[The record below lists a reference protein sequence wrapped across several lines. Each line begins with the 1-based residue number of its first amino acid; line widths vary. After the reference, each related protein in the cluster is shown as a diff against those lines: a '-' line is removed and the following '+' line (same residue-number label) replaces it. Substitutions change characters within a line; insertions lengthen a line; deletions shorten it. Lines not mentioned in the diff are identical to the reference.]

1 MFLKFKDFDLKII
14 NRILKIVNSIIT
26 SLLNY

>member
-1 MFLKFKDFDLKII
+1 MFLKFKDFDLNII